1 MLRTSMA
8 LTLLAGLLSG
18 DFAES
23 SEHRRS
29 RSRSSAEQK
38 AVLSKEIPQLTM
50 VQQAEQQQIEWEAK
64 LKLGR
69 DLMSR
74 K

>member
-8 LTLLAGLLSG
+8 LTLLATLLSG

-29 RSRSSAEQK
+29 RSRSAAEQK
-38 AVLSKEIPQLTM
+38 SPPSKESQLLTM
-50 VQQAEQQQIEWEAK
+50 VQQAEQQQIEWEAR
-64 LKLGR
+64 LTLGR
-69 DLMSR
+69 DLMGC